1 MRRREFIT
9 LFGGATVGWS
19 IAARAQQSAMM
30 PVIGLLG
37 SETPELF
44 ASRWRAFGQ
53 GLSGMGY
60 TEGKN
65 YVVEYR
71 WAQGRAEQL
80 PQLAADLVSQPVSI
94 IVAPGEA
101 AALAAKAATSTI
113 PIVFRIAADPLQLGL
128 VVSLNRPGANITGAT
143 GLNIEIGT
151 KRVEVLHELVPSAT
165 SIALLVNPENPSV
178 AEPNVRDVEHA
189 VQTLGL
195 KMHVLHARAES
206 EFDSAF
212 SKLSAVGAHAL
223 VIGNDILFSTR
234 CKQLAALSDR
244 YSMPTISA
252 YRACALAGD
261 LVSYGVDILDQ
272 YRLAGVY
279 VGRILKGER
288 PADLPVQRATE
299 FQLIINAKRARTLG
313 LAVPEKLLALA
324 DEVIE

>member
-1 MRRREFIT
+1 MRRRNFIA
-9 LFGGATVGWS
+9 LLGVAAAWSLGVG
-19 IAARAQQSAMM
+19 AQQSTM

-44 ASRWRAFGQ
+44 TGRWRAFAQ
-53 GLSGMGY
+53 GLNGMGY
-60 TEGKN
+60 TEGQN
-65 YVVEYR
+65 YIVEYR
-71 WAQGRAEQL
+71 WAHGRSEEL
-80 PQLAADLVSQPVSI
+80 PGLAVDLVRRPVSV

-113 PIVFRIAADPLQLGL
+113 PIVFRIAADPMQLGL
-128 VVSLNRPGANITGAT
+128 VASLNRPGANVTGAT
-143 GLNIEIGT
+143 GLNVEIGS
-151 KRVEVLHELVPSAT
+151 KRVEVLHELVPRAT

-178 AEPNVRDVEHA
+178 AKPNVRDMEHA
-189 VQTLGL
+189 VQGLGL

-212 SKLSAVGAHAL
+212 AKLTIVGAHAL
-223 VIGNDILFSTR
+223 VIGNDILFATR
-234 CKQLAALSDR
+234 CKQLAALSAR
-244 YSMPTISA
+244 YAMPTISA

-279 VGRILKGER
+279 AGRILKGEK

-299 FQLIINAKRARTLG
+299 FQLIINAKRARMLG
-313 LAVPEKLLALA
+313 LDVPAKLIALA